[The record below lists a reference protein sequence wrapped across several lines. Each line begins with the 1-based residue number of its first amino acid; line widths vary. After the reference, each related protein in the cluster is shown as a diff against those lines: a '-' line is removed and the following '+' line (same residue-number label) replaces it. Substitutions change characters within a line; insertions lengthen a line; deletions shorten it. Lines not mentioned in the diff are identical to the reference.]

1 MRASEG
7 RPVDCADPQSQD
19 TDRGWIWPTAIVAGL
34 LLVVIVNVGFIIL
47 AVGGADEVV
56 ESYTT
61 EAR

>member
-1 MRASEG
+1 
-7 RPVDCADPQSQD
+7 VDHAEPESGD
-19 TDRGWIWPTAIVAGL
+19 TSGAWIWPTAIVAGL
-34 LLVVIVNVGFIIL
+34 LLVVLVNVGFIVA

>member
-1 MRASEG
+1 MDHAEPESG
-7 RPVDCADPQSQD
+7 D
-19 TDRGWIWPTAIVAGL
+19 TSGAWIWPTAIVAGL
-34 LLVVIVNVGFIIL
+34 LLVVLVNVGFIVA

>member
-1 MRASEG
+1 VDRAEVESPATEG
-7 RPVDCADPQSQD
+7 AWV
-19 TDRGWIWPTAIVAGL
+19 WPTAIVVGL
-34 LLVVIVNVGFIIL
+34 LLVVLVNVGFIVV

>member
-1 MRASEG
+1 MG
-7 RPVDCADPQSQD
+7 RGEPAAIESSGAWV
-19 TDRGWIWPTAIVAGL
+19 WPTAIVVGL
-34 LLVVIVNVGFIIL
+34 LLVVLVNIGFIVV

>member
-1 MRASEG
+1 ME
-7 RPVDCADPQSQD
+7 CADPQSRD